1 MFTSLDWL
9 IIVAMV
15 LAAATLLSLCLMFLL
30 KKRLGKRICLYAV
43 SGLALFVSYIAL
55 YIGITGWFPG
65 QMFFGALTALA
76 AIGAIVLDIVG
87 KNSEK
92 SLKISR
98 ILAAG
103 ALLVGFANA
112 LLI

>member
-30 KKRLGKRICLYAV
+30 KKRLGKRISLYAV
-43 SGLALFVSYIAL
+43 SGLALFVSYVAL
-55 YIGITGWFPG
+55 YIGIMGWFPG

-76 AIGAIVLDIVG
+76 AIGAIVLDIIS
-87 KNSEK
+87 KNSDK
-92 SLKISR
+92 LQKTSR
-98 ILAAG
+98 FLAAG

>member
-1 MFTSLDWL
+1 MFTSLDLL

-15 LAAATLLSLCLMFLL
+15 LAAAALLSLCLMFLL

-55 YIGITGWFPG
+55 HIGMTGWFAG
-65 QMFFGALTALA
+65 QILFGALTLLA

-87 KNSEK
+87 KNSDK
-92 SLKISR
+92 LQKISR
-98 ILAAG
+98 FLAAG